1 MRKETGKPAKLL
13 KIRSA
18 VFDDTGSLVVYTPQ
32 QWKQEWVAL
41 SDYVP
46 SDESHFNEV
55 ISDDDVPS

>member
-1 MRKETGKPAKLL
+1 M
-13 KIRSA
+13 
-18 VFDDTGSLVVYTPQ
+18 FDDTGSLVVYTPQ